1 MYEHCDRGMQLPEP
15 PTAARRISMGSKHHF
30 TGALVFGEGGGKTM
44 EVESHTEMQ
53 IALVMLARPEVIDLE
68 NQLPFRW
75 TDDQDVQR
83 THYFDFRV
91 TLRNGS
97 RVALIVKSA
106 HKAATATF
114 QATARRIA
122 SQVPQAFSDRVC
134 VMTEKHLDP
143 VEVHNA
149 ELIHAV
155 RAPDPEADAAICSV
169 VNGVIGAV
177 RIGDLAE
184 QTGLRGRG
192 FRAVVRQIRSHYL
205 MLAAHERIAPD
216 AFVRRRAA

>member
-1 MYEHCDRGMQLPEP
+1 
-15 PTAARRISMGSKHHF
+15 MGSKHHF
-30 TGALVFGEGGGKTM
+30 TGALVFGEGAGKTM
-44 EVESHTEMQ
+44 EIESHTEMQ

-75 TDDQDVQR
+75 TDDQNVLR

-91 TLRNGS
+91 TLRDKS

-122 SQVPQAFSDRVC
+122 SQVPQAFADRVW
-134 VMTEKHLDP
+134 VLTEKHLDP

-155 RAPDPEADAAICSV
+155 RVPDPEADAAILSAASGI
-169 VNGVIGAV
+169 NGAV

-184 QTGLRGRG
+184 QTRLRGRG
-192 FRAVVRQIRSHYL
+192 FWAVVRQIRRHHL
-205 MLAAHERIAPD
+205 VLATHERIAPD